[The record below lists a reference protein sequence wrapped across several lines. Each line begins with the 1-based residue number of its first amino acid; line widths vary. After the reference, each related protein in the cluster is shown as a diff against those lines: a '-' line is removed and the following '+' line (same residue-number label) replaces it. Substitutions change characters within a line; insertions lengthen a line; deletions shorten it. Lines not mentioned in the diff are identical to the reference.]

1 MQSCLKYIR
10 KELKD
15 LYSKNETEGLIRYIF
30 EYIKSYS
37 VSDMILH
44 DRDVLTEKE
53 RDTVKGIV
61 SELKTNKPIQYILKE
76 TEFYGLPFKVN
87 NNVLIPRPE
96 TEELVDWIVKE
107 NIDFKGSIL
116 DVGTGSGCIAV
127 SLKKS
132 LKNSDVYGID
142 IFEKALIVARSNA
155 LLNNVN
161 VSFLKKDVFNIYD
174 YESLPKVDIIV
185 SNPPYVTEK
194 EKTQMKDNVLKY
206 EPFSAL
212 FVPNDDPLKFYMAL
226 AELGEKK
233 LKDKGKIFW
242 EINENYGKNCVQ
254 LLEEHNFYNIHLRK
268 DICGKD
274 RMIYAEYKN

>member
-1 MQSCLKYIR
+1 MQDCLKYIR
-10 KELKD
+10 NELKD

-30 EYIKSYS
+30 EYIKDYS
-37 VSDMILH
+37 VSDMIIH

-53 RDTVKGIV
+53 RAKVKSIV

-87 NNVLIPRPE
+87 ADVLIPRPE

-107 NIDFKGSIL
+107 NIDFKGSVL

-127 SLKKS
+127 SLKKN

-142 IFEKALIVARSNA
+142 ISEKALIVAQSNA

-161 VSFLKKDVFNIYD
+161 VSFFKKDVLNIYD
-174 YESLPKVDIIV
+174 YESLPKLDIIV
-185 SNPPYVTEK
+185 SNPPYVTDK
-194 EKTQMKDNVLKY
+194 EKIQMKDNVLKY
-206 EPFSAL
+206 EPFNAL
-212 FVPNDDPLKFYMAL
+212 FVPNDDPLKFYRAL

-242 EINENYGKNCVQ
+242 EINENYGENCVQ
-254 LLEEHNFYNIHLRK
+254 LLKDHNFYHIQLRK

-274 RMIYAEYKN
+274 RMISAEYKN